1 MFDGHNSADMAL
13 VIILRRLT
21 DANLKTSMQVVGT
34 FGTDGC
40 NWVVIGKSAL
50 RVRRAESCL
59 SATGPFRPSA
69 LLATPAPQSMRGAS
83 HSYFRSFSQ
92 GESVV
97 DVHSKV
103 ADRVLNFAVPQQ
115 YLHST

>member
-1 MFDGHNSADMAL
+1 MYRGERSP
-13 VIILRRLT
+13 
-21 DANLKTSMQVVGT
+21 
-34 FGTDGC
+34 
-40 NWVVIGKSAL
+40 
-50 RVRRAESCL
+50 AEVPLCRFIDPKAACPL
-59 SATGPFRPSA
+59 PAQFRPSA
-69 LLATPAPQSMRGAS
+69 LLATPAPQSTRGAS

-103 ADRVLNFAVPQQ
+103 ADRVLYFAVPQQ